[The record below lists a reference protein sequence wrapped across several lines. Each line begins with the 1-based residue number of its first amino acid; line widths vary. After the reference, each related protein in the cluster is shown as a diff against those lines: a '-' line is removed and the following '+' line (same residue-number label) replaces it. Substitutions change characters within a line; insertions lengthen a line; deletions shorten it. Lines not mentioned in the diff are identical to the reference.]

1 MKKFK
6 KLDFIASILFL
17 ISIILDIIELF
28 NEELIIINYFSL
40 AFLMAALILYIISWI
55 KIKKSNSK

>member
-28 NEELIIINYFSL
+28 NEGLIIINYFSL